1 MRELA
6 MMKRLSVRRFG
17 RNTRAAAVIEFALV
31 VPILFMLV
39 WGIISFTRAYQRLN
53 ALTSSLREGARVAST
68 MDSLG
73 TLGSRRT
80 TVRSAMHTF
89 SSAFGFTIDTAQ
101 VTIDVSS
108 GVDVRVRVVNY
119 PIFSG
124 LTFLGGL
131 SGITVSRE
139 AVFRCERGAECG
151 Q

>member
-1 MRELA
+1 ML
-6 MMKRLSVRRFG
+6 KRFSVRRFG
-17 RNTRAAAVIEFALV
+17 RNTSAAAVIEFALV

-68 MDSLG
+68 LDSLAS
-73 TLGSRRT
+73 LGSRRSQ
-80 TVRSAMHTF
+80 VWSHMNTF
-89 SSAFGFTIDTAQ
+89 SSAFGYKIDTTQ
-101 VTIDVSS
+101 VTIDVAT
-108 GVDVRVRVVNY
+108 GAGADVRVRVVNY

-139 AVFRCERGAECG
+139 AVFRCERECG
-151 Q
+151 L